1 MNGKVDMRALEAL
14 LTEEIGAEELAKVV
28 DEVAFDY
35 ADGLI
40 SKAREVVLGVED
52 SVNFYYMRQLRD
64 AIWKAAHPDRLKAGS

>member
-1 MNGKVDMRALEAL
+1 MSGKVDMRALEAL

-40 SKAREVVLGVED
+40 SKASEVVPGVED
-52 SVNFYYMRQLRD
+52 SVNFYYMHRLRD

>member
-1 MNGKVDMRALEAL
+1 MSGKVDMRAIERL
-14 LTEEIGAEELAKVV
+14 LTEEIDAEELARVV

-40 SKAREVVLGVED
+40 SKADEVVPGVKD
-52 SVNFYYMRQLRD
+52 SVNFYYMHQLRD

>member
-1 MNGKVDMRALEAL
+1 MSGKVDMSAIEAL

-40 SKAREVVLGVED
+40 SKASEVVPGVED

-64 AIWKAAHPDRLKAGS
+64 AIWKAAHPDRLKAES